1 MGRYHMLSYYDAP
14 LVVFRTTGEDDGFF
28 TLSGEPM
35 STPVSEQ
42 AGENGCRE
50 KGHAAAVRG
59 ENALHPAQ
67 AVALSRGSPYRT
79 RPPSHAFRLVAMPSP
94 LALQSSRTAAID
106 RLRAADTAAA
116 TQALGVVGFTLLTA
130 LGAQIRFLPPGW
142 EVPIT
147 FQTLA
152 VYGSGLFL
160 GSRNG
165 ALAQLLY
172 LALGLFLPVF
182 QGDGHGLAYFAG
194 TYSAGYLLA
203 YPLSAAAIGY
213 LSKRWKTLPGS
224 VLALVAGSAVLF
236 ATGVTWLHYA
246 AGHASWMTSIQEGW
260 LSFAAIDLLKML
272 VVAFVYTGMRR
283 F

>member
-1 MGRYHMLSYYDAP
+1 M
-14 LVVFRTTGEDDGFF
+14 
-28 TLSGEPM
+28 
-35 STPVSEQ
+35 
-42 AGENGCRE
+42 
-50 KGHAAAVRG
+50 
-59 ENALHPAQ
+59 
-67 AVALSRGSPYRT
+67 
-79 RPPSHAFRLVAMPSP
+79 AFSLT
-94 LALQSSRTAAID
+94 LQSSRTAAID
-106 RLRAADTAAA
+106 RLRAADTDAL
-116 TQALGVVGFTLLTA
+116 TQALGIAGFALLTA

-165 ALAQLLY
+165 AFAQLLY
-172 LALGLFLPVF
+172 LALGMFLPVF
-182 QGDGHGLAYFAG
+182 QGDGSGLAYFAG

-236 ATGVTWLHYA
+236 TTGIVWLHYA
-246 AGHASWMTSIQEGW
+246 AGHASWIVSIQDGW

-272 VVAFVYTGMRR
+272 AVAFVYFGMRR